1 MYKYFVTAS
10 ITTED
15 GVISYCNYY
24 YEIDYKLNVI
34 ENIEKIIWD
43 IKEQCNSEKV
53 TILFFTELKDD

>member
-34 ENIEKIIWD
+34 ENIEKII
-43 IKEQCNSEKV
+43 
-53 TILFFTELKDD
+53 